1 MFQFRAAVLLLAA
14 ASAAAVT
21 PVEKVISLLEDLKT
35 EVETEGKNEATVYD
49 EFACFC
55 KDTSTSK
62 SDAIIAGRDNIDSLS
77 ATIGAKTAAKE
88 EKQAELAAR
97 KADQEAMSK
106 ELQETEARYAKEKAE
121 YEATAADLSKALSSL
136 ESAIKAME
144 GSKPASLL
152 AIRES
157 VEQSLAIADAL
168 NLVTEARRQ
177 AVSAFLQVDPSDP
190 MYKYHSQG
198 IIETLETLL
207 KEFTA
212 EKKQL
217 DDDWAQSKATFEST
231 IKSLN
236 SKLEENKKAMDQLEA
251 DIETLKGD
259 IAEARENLVNA
270 EATLKDDQ
278 LYMKDLTERCEVRSK
293 DWDQRSQLRAGELEA
308 LTGALDILTSKVSGL
323 DTDVNK
329 RALLLQ
335 RNGTSTD
342 KAASNVSSHPAAKAA
357 SLKSIT
363 KHAEAVS
370 FLQDAIV
377 SAGAGHSQLRGAAS
391 LSARQVK
398 VVALLGKEG
407 KRLGS
412 SVLSTL
418 AISLADDPFLK
429 VKTLIQQLV
438 ERLIAEATSEA
449 TKKGFCDEKLGMAH
463 KDRDY
468 RMADAKSLDV
478 EIQSLETKLIELE
491 EEIEMLKDAIKQLA
505 EDLRKATELR
515 EREHEENLDIM
526 KKAGEGFQAVDEA
539 LKILKVFYKQSA
551 KAKVLLQASPV
562 DEDTAGAGF
571 KGAYKGKQ
579 ESSNGIIGMLEVIKS
594 DFDRT
599 DRTTE
604 AAEKQ
609 AHEQFVEFDRS
620 SRADISGKEMK
631 QALDEEDAETTKN
644 TISEKTEDLKTAQ
657 ELLDS
662 ALKQVE
668 DLKPTCIDTGMSFE
682 ERVAKRE
689 EELAA
694 LKNALCILDADG
706 VEADCQGQGP

>member
-1 MFQFRAAVLLLAA
+1 MKETQPAA
-14 ASAAAVT
+14 
-21 PVEKVISLLEDLKT
+21 
-35 EVETEGKNEATVYD
+35 
-49 EFACFC
+49 
-55 KDTSTSK
+55 
-62 SDAIIAGRDNIDSLS
+62 
-77 ATIGAKTAAKE
+77 
-88 EKQAELAAR
+88 
-97 KADQEAMSK
+97 
-106 ELQETEARYAKEKAE
+106 
-121 YEATAADLSKALSSL
+121 
-136 ESAIKAME
+136 
-144 GSKPASLL
+144 ASLL
-152 AIRES
+152 AVRQS
-157 VEQSLAIADAL
+157 VQSSLDLAEVLNIASA
-168 NLVTEARRQ
+168 ERRQ
-177 AVSAFLQVDPSDP
+177 AVRVFLQVDPSDP
-190 MYKYHSQG
+190 MYKYHSGG
-198 IIETLETLL
+198 IIETLENLN
-207 KEFTA
+207 KEFVE
-212 EKKQL
+212 EKRTL
-217 DDDWAQSKATFEST
+217 DADWAETKKTYEDSIA
-231 IKSLN
+231 SLN
-236 SKLEENKKAMDQLEA
+236 KKMDENSKAMDQLE
-251 DIETLKGD
+251 EGSERLKGE
-259 IAEARENLVNA
+259 IAEARESLVGA
-270 EATLKDDQ
+270 EGMLKDDE
-278 LYMKDLTERCEVRSK
+278 LYIKDLTERCEIRAK
-293 DWDQRSQLRAGELEA
+293 DWDQRSQLRADELAA
-308 LTGALDILTSKVSGL
+308 LTNALAILTSEVAGR
-323 DTDVNK
+323 DEAVNG

-335 RNGTSTD
+335 QRSAGKARNAT
-342 KAASNVSSHPAAKAA
+342 AAVEGKSEHAKQGAEKDGAKLAGVAAHGAP
-357 SLKSIT
+357 L
-363 KHAEAVS
+363 S
-370 FLQDAIV
+370 FLQGASV
-377 SAGAGHSQLRGAAS
+377 SVAAASRGQLRGGLSLAARNS
-391 LSARQVK
+391 K
-398 VVALLGKEG
+398 VAELLGKEG
-407 KRLGS
+407 QRLDS
-412 SVLSTL
+412 TVLSQL
-418 AISLADDPFLK
+418 AISLLADPFAK

-689 EELAA
+689 EEIEA
-694 LKNALCILDADG
+694 LKKAVCILDAEG
-706 VEADCQGQGP
+706 VEPDCVGEPALQ